1 MSPSNSSFI
10 DTMRP
15 LTPGEHLAWS
25 AYISLP
31 YAHWQAAREMFRR
44 AHDGWDAQSNL
55 RSFVAI
61 AGVTDQEIIASLE
74 AALKALEK
82 ERGA

>member
-1 MSPSNSSFI
+1 MSGSFI

-15 LTPGEHLAWS
+15 LTPGEQVAWS

-31 YAHWQAAREMFRR
+31 YEHWEAAREMFRR

-55 RSFVAI
+55 RSFVAH
-61 AGVTDQEIIASLE
+61 TDATDEKMTASLGT
-74 AALKALEK
+74 ALKALEK

>member
-1 MSPSNSSFI
+1 MSGSFI
-10 DTMRP
+10 DAMRP
-15 LTPGEHLAWS
+15 LTPGERLAWS

-31 YAHWQAAREMFRR
+31 YEHWRAAREMFRR

-55 RSFVAI
+55 RSFVAH
-61 AGVTDQEIIASLE
+61 TDATDEKMTASLGT
-74 AALKALEK
+74 ALKALEK